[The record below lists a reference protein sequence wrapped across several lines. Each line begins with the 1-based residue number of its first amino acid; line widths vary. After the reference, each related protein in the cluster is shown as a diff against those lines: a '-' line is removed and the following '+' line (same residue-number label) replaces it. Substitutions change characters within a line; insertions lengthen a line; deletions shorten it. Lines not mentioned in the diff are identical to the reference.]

1 MKNLILKS
9 LVVVVCLAMLL
20 ALLPASLVSAAIYT
34 VNIVNTQ
41 GTAET
46 NDNYG
51 LSIGTPGDHVRIWG
65 TGINGTPIDLYFS
78 GQKAAINDRIDTD
91 VTVYKKMYN
100 TTISSSVTDE
110 DFLVTTLSI
119 PSKLND
125 DKDLH
130 GGTYYLYI
138 VNNADVQKKILAIAT
153 FEIVGISALHAD
165 KTSGPVGTIVTL
177 TGEGYASGEYVAVN
191 YYQNDTSYLDLTG
204 YINGS
209 NRVDDNGQF
218 SFSFT
223 IPESPNSVH
232 KIKVVGETSLA
243 VESVTFMVM
252 PSVVLSATSGKAGDA
267 VIVYA
272 RGFAFNSDVD
282 VSIGNLKLDSDSSTT
297 ITDKPDI
304 NGNLYYIM
312 VVPSLLTAGTYDVQ
326 VKDEINGT
334 ISAKTSFVVTE
345 EPITT
350 TPTVTVTQSPVTVTN
365 TQTTQITSMTTVTE
379 TKTQPAVTE
388 TQTITESGEAGNND
402 WVMYGL
408 LVVAVIIAVVLIV
421 NLIIRLRYWLR

>member
-78 GQKAAINDRIDTD
+78 GQKADVNDRIDTN

-130 GGTYYLYI
+130 GGIYYLYI
-138 VNNADVQKKILAIAT
+138 VSSADVQKKILAIAT

-209 NRVDDNGQF
+209 NRVNDNGQF

-402 WVMYGL
+402 WLMYGL
-408 LVVAVIIAVVLIV
+408 LIVAVIIAVVLIV